1 MMSTQNF
8 TPGEVIARVGK
19 GLNRDKLAYF
29 VREGYIQ
36 PEKVQRGGQ
45 FYKFFRESDIWILD
59 RAMTYIQKYQT
70 TPRAAFDKA
79 RSEYAQA
86 SQTELPL
93 S

>member
-1 MMSTQNF
+1 MSTQNF
-8 TPGEVIARVGK
+8 TPGEVITRVGK

-29 VREGYIQ
+29 VREGYVQ

-45 FYKFFRESDIWILD
+45 FYKFFRESDVWILD

-70 TPRAAFDKA
+70 TPRVAFDKA
-79 RSEYAQA
+79 RSEHAQA